1 MTIDKKPTLH
11 DVIHYVAWMGYIDE
25 TKNYSSTCMEAA
37 NHIEFWYAHSRATY
51 GKAKTTR
58 LHAVCA
64 GTWSSEFMRD
74 SLEWAR
80 KTQDH
85 ERFGYKTTNGIKLF
99 NVRHKKYEIKWRAER
114 VPKLMALA
122 SAWSKINLANV
133 INQSNTRGYT
143 ALHGAVY
150 SGNMELVKLLLEAGA
165 YPEGALPL
173 LYQDDPEAPAIR
185 STLPAHRSSQILEHF
200 LGSKTT
206 LDIAIEQGYSS
217 IAAELLRAGHRIDS
231 TSERDGLKPIE
242 RAIRKNNRSLV
253 QVLLHAG
260 ASLDDCIQHTFLIED
275 PTLMIAFLCQQ
286 GVDVNATD
294 SNGRSA
300 LLHASRRYKNAIKP
314 LVKNGAILDMRD
326 HLGQTALFLAAANN
340 YFEMVE
346 ELLENGANTQIVD
359 NEGYLPIEVTEDN
372 DIKILIA
379 RADLKRRFQYR
390 SKKIRK

>member
-51 GKAKTTR
+51 GKTKTTR
-58 LHAVCA
+58 LHAVCIRA
-64 GTWSSEFMRD
+64 WPSDFMRE
-74 SLEWAR
+74 SQEWAR
-80 KTQDH
+80 KTEDH
-85 ERFGYKTTNGIKLF
+85 ERFGYKTKKGFELF
-99 NVRHKKYEIKWRAER
+99 NVRQKKYEIKWRAER

-122 SAWSKINLANV
+122 AAWSKINLAKV

-143 ALHGAVY
+143 ALHGAV
-150 SGNMELVKLLLEAGA
+150 SNGNMELVKLLLEAGA

-173 LYQDDPEAPAIR
+173 LYQDDPEAPAIH
-185 STLPAHRSSQILEHF
+185 STLPAHRSAQILEHF
-200 LGSKTT
+200 VDNRTT
-206 LDIAIEQGYSS
+206 LDVAIIQGYTS
-217 IAAELLRAGHRIDS
+217 IAAELIRAGHRIDIC
-231 TSERDGLKPIE
+231 ERDGLKPIE

-253 QVLLHAG
+253 QVLLQAG
-260 ASLDDCIQHTFLIED
+260 ASLDNCIEQTFYIED

-300 LLHASRRYKNAIKP
+300 LLLASRRYKNAIKP
-314 LVKNGAILDMRD
+314 LVKNGAIIDMRD
-326 HLGQTALFLAAANN
+326 HLGQTALFIAAANN

-359 NEGYLPIEVTEDN
+359 DEGYLPIEVTEDK

-379 RADLKRRFQYR
+379 RADMKRRFQYR